1 VADWVA
7 TKTLSEAMTVFEAHE
22 VAAAPVYDITDLVG
36 DEQLAHRGVFIS
48 VDDRQLGPMTVQAPV
63 PRFSAAAGTVG
74 HLGPGL
80 GEHNA
85 EVYGELLG
93 LTSDDVADLRAR
105 GVL

>member
-1 VADWVA
+1 
-7 TKTLSEAMTVFEAHE
+7 
-22 VAAAPVYDITDLVG
+22 VYDVSDLVG

-48 VDDRQLGPMTVQAPV
+48 VDDNQLGPMTVQAPV
-63 PRFSAAAGTVG
+63 PRFSSAPGTVG
-74 HLGPGL
+74 HLGPRL

-93 LTSDDVADLRAR
+93 LTPDDIEDLRAR